1 MFLRLLR
8 EVCHSDD
15 ASHVGADAGGEQKSE
30 VVLLTRSAVIP
41 VPSQPSSY
49 GACTSQEL

>member
-1 MFLRLLR
+1 MFLWLLR

-15 ASHVGADAGGEQKSE
+15 ASRAGADAGGEQKSE
-30 VVLLTRSAVIP
+30 VILLTRSAVIP